1 MQVQAGRLRETTD
14 TVESQSE
21 VKARGTQGWPSY
33 SGRRREAR
41 AELHPL
47 ERAALTPRRVF
58 LTNGGSAH
66 ERRGKVVALRSCDM
80 AEVEVL
86 AERWRSRADRW
97 MTLLVMDVQQLFT
110 AATLVT

>member
-1 MQVQAGRLRETTD
+1 MTRD
-14 TVESQSE
+14 SVESQSE
-21 VKARGTQGWPSY
+21 VKTLGTQGWPSY
-33 SGRRREAR
+33 REAR
-41 AELHPL
+41 AEIHPL
-47 ERAALTPRRVF
+47 ERAALTPHRVS